1 MPSKRKSDAIE
12 PIILESLDTNA
23 HASASGSV
31 EPLPKKARV
40 TAKSKANSDSRNS
53 SDKPQSWRDI
63 QLEGEDT
70 V

>member
-1 MPSKRKSDAIE
+1 MPSKRKSDAI
-12 PIILESLDTNA
+12 ILDSMDTNA
-23 HASASGSV
+23 HASGSV

-40 TAKSKANSDSRNS
+40 SAKSKASDSDSRDS
-53 SDKPQSWRDI
+53 SDKPQHWKDI

>member
-1 MPSKRKSDAIE
+1 ME
-12 PIILESLDTNA
+12 PVILGSMDTNA
-23 HASASGSV
+23 NASGSV

-40 TAKSKANSDSRNS
+40 SAKSKASDSDSRDS
-53 SDKPQSWRDI
+53 SDKPQNWKDV